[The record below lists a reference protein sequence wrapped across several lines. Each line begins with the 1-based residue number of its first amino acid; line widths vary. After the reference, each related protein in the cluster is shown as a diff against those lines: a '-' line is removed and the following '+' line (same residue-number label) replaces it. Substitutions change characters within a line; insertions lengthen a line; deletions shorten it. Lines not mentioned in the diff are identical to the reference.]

1 MAARPRKRGKVPDDA
16 HWKRY
21 DSSRR
26 RTWPTVADQTPVV
39 AGGIST
45 ETVVMTYTLL
55 SVQSANGRRTE
66 ASGVRPRSVIPG
78 RQRWDVAVVLGRPSV
93 ADLLEAG
100 LRKSPGV
107 GMVRANPITGRLLI
121 HHDTGLSRADV
132 EQLVRHAVSQ
142 LVWRAAGT
150 PSGFSGSEPGVALVP
165 GGERPHTA
173 QTKSL
178 AARPLT
184 VAGGAVALAWV
195 AGRFLVRS
203 PLVRLVA
210 VAATTVV
217 VVWRGWRRSQRS
229 QQNATLS
236 TPRHPLL
243 RIVGPHRRKFYLA
256 SFLSVLGQVLDMTPA
271 LSIGVIFSLLM
282 VGGSAF
288 LAGLGLATVP
298 AQLWFVCGATAL
310 VSVTAAVVSV
320 SAGRLWREL
329 AQSVQ
334 HDWRTGMYAHV
345 QRVELGQL
353 EGERTTRLARV
364 LIDDVNNL
372 GRFFATS
379 ANDII
384 QLVTSAAVFVSVFLV
399 FAPNSAWLVFLPI
412 PIIAWSSF
420 RYQERATSHYAVSS
434 EDESLL
440 ASQLINNLEAS
451 ATVKSFGAED
461 YEIDRIHRFSE
472 ACQASSRQI
481 DTAAVAYP
489 QVVRRGTIVS
499 FVGFLLLGGG
509 EVLDGVLSFGVF
521 TALLSLPAQVMV
533 KLPVLGGAV
542 DQYQR
547 TVTSLKRV
555 LDLRT
560 LPVESTGTGRPLRV
574 AAVTGELV
582 FDGVTFA
589 YPGRPPVLEDLSLRI
604 GAGQTTGIV
613 GITGAGKTTIAKL
626 LLRFHDVSSGRVLL
640 DGHDIRDVRLQDL
653 RSAIGFVSQ
662 DAFLFDGTVR
672 ENISYG
678 SFDADPQQVAMAARL
693 AEADDFIEALP
704 TQYDSLVGERGAT
717 LSGGQKQRISLAR
730 VIVKDAPIMILDE
743 ATSAL
748 DNETEAAVYQ
758 TLTNFFKGHTMVV
771 IAHRLSTIRH
781 ADWIYVLGRGVVIEQ
796 GVHDELLAHGGVYA
810 SLWRRQI
817 GEVHW

>member
-1 MAARPRKRGKVPDDA
+1 M
-16 HWKRY
+16 
-21 DSSRR
+21 
-26 RTWPTVADQTPVV
+26 TL
-39 AGGIST
+39 AGNG
-45 ETVVMTYTLL
+45 
-55 SVQSANGRRTE
+55 SVRSANGHLTE

-78 RQRWDVAVVLGRPSV
+78 RQRWDVVVVLGRPWM

-107 GMVRANPITGRLLI
+107 GMVQVNPVTGRLLI
-121 HHDTGLSRADV
+121 YHDTGLSRADV

-142 LVWRAAGT
+142 VVWRAAGPT
-150 PSGFSGSEPGVALVP
+150 SGFSGSEPGVALVP
-165 GGERPHTA
+165 EGERPRTA
-173 QTKSL
+173 KIKSL
-178 AARPLT
+178 ATRPWT
-184 VAGGAVALAWV
+184 VAGGAVALGWV
-195 AGRFLVRS
+195 AGRFLLRS
-203 PLVRLVA
+203 PLVRLGA
-210 VAATTVV
+210 VAAATVV
-217 VVWRGWRRSQRS
+217 VVWRAWRRSQRS
-229 QQNATLS
+229 QQNATAPLG

-256 SFLSVLGQVLDMTPA
+256 SSLSVLGQILDMTPA
-271 LSIGVIFSLLM
+271 LSVGVIFSLLM

-288 LAGLGLATVP
+288 LAGLGLTTVP
-298 AQLWFVCGATAL
+298 AQLLFVCGATAL
-310 VSVTAAVVSV
+310 VSAAAAVVSV
-320 SAGRLWREL
+320 SAGKLWREL

-384 QLVTSAAVFVSVFLV
+384 QLVTSAAVFVSIFLV

-472 ACQASSRQI
+472 ACQASNREV

-489 QVVRRGTIVS
+489 QVVRRGTTVS
-499 FVGFLLLGGG
+499 FVGFLLLGGRD
-509 EVLDGVLSFGVF
+509 VINGVLPLGVF
-521 TALLSLPAQVMV
+521 TALLSLPTQVMV

-547 TVTSLKRV
+547 AVTSLKRV
-555 LDLRT
+555 LDLHN
-560 LPVESTGTGRPLRV
+560 LPVETTGTGRPLQV
-574 AAVTGELV
+574 AAVNGELV
-582 FDGVTFA
+582 LDGVTFA

-640 DGHDIRDVRLQDL
+640 DGRDIRDMRLQDL

-662 DAFLFDGTVR
+662 DTFLFDGTVR

-678 SFDADPQQVAMAARL
+678 SFDADPQQVTMAARL

-704 TQYDSLVGERGAT
+704 AQYDSLVGERGAT
-717 LSGGQKQRISLAR
+717 LSGGQRQRISLAR
-730 VIVKDAPIMILDE
+730 VIVKDAPIIILDE
-743 ATSAL
+743 ATSAV
-748 DNETEAAVYQ
+748 DNETEAAIYR
-758 TLTNFFKGHTMVV
+758 TLTNFSKGRTMVI

-781 ADWIYVLGRGVVIEQ
+781 ADWIYVMGRGVVIEQ
-796 GVHDELLAHGGVYA
+796 GVHDELLAHDGVYA

-817 GEVHW
+817 GEVRW